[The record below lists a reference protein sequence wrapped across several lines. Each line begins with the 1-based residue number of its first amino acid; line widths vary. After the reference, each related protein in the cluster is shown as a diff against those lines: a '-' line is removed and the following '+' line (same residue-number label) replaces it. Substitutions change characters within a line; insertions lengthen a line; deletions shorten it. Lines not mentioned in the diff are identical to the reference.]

1 MHRIATIALVL
12 VCVLAGPAPARA
24 QDPYN
29 LTAPVTNL
37 ATIFTDLFG
46 PAGLVVDSLAT
57 LPGEQPHT
65 AHFTSD
71 FQFNFSQFSTAL
83 VNQLVSIPV
92 PSPGG
97 GFTYQFDSTLG
108 VFRRTTQ
115 SFGPIVADRADTIG
129 ARRVAFGFTYQKFTF
144 DSVEGLDLRA
154 IPAVFTHENA
164 ALLGGREDVVTT
176 LNSIEATVSQS
187 TSFVT
192 VGITDRF
199 DLSLAVPFV
208 SNHLKVVSDA
218 RIRRL
223 GTTNPLTHFF
233 RQANGDVGEH
243 RLFTAVGSASGL
255 GDLMV
260 RVKGIVAKQETSAVA
275 VGVDFHLPT
284 GKELDLLGS
293 GAAGLQPFAIWSGS
307 VRNLS
312 PHASVGYRWNGS
324 SVLAGNPATGE
335 LAHFPDQL
343 SYALGTD
350 LSVHPRVTVAFDLI
364 GRYNIDA
371 ERLRREEFRALD
383 GRSVFPN
390 IVFGRDSFN
399 AMSAAIGLKANAFG
413 RLLIDV
419 NMLFKLDEHGLRDK
433 LTPLI
438 GIEYSF

>member
-1 MHRIATIALVL
+1 MRRTVLLL
-12 VCVLAGPAPARA
+12 VCMLGTAGPAWA

-46 PAGLVVDSLAT
+46 PSGLIVDSLAT
-57 LPGEQPHT
+57 LPGEQAHT

-83 VNQLVSIPV
+83 VNQIVSVPV

-129 ARRVAFGFTYQKFTF
+129 ARRVAFGFTYQQFTF
-144 DSVEGLDLRA
+144 DSVEGLDLQR
-154 IPAVFTHENA
+154 IPAVFTHDNA
-164 ALLGGREDVVTT
+164 ALRGGREDVVTT
-176 LNSIEATVSQS
+176 VNSIEATVSQS

-192 VGITDRF
+192 VGVTDRL
-199 DLSLAVPFV
+199 DVSLAVPVV
-208 SNHLKVVSDA
+208 SNHLTVVSDA
-218 RIRRL
+218 RIQRL

-233 RQANGDVGEH
+233 RQSNGEVGER
-243 RLFTAVGSASGL
+243 RLFTAVGSAAGV

-260 RVKGIVAKQETSAVA
+260 RVKSTVMKREADAVA
-275 VGVDFHLPT
+275 LGVDFHLPT
-284 GKELDLLGS
+284 GREMDLLGT
-293 GAAGLQPFAIWSGS
+293 GAAGIQPFAIWSGS
-307 VRNLS
+307 YRSLS
-312 PHASVGYRWNGS
+312 PHVSGGYRWNGS
-324 SVLAGNPATGE
+324 SVLAGNPARGE
-335 LAHFPDQL
+335 HAHFPDQVR
-343 SYALGTD
+343 YAVGTD
-350 LSVHPRVTVAFDLI
+350 LSLHPRVTLAFDLV

-371 ERLRREEFRALD
+371 ERLRREDFHALD

-390 IVFGRDSFN
+390 ITFSRDSFN
-399 AMSAAIGLKANAFG
+399 ATSAAVGFKANAFG

-419 NMLFKLDEHGLRDK
+419 NVLFKLDEHGLRDK

-438 GIEYSF
+438 GVEYSF